1 MAGTVLWT
9 GEGLC
14 LAIGTQILLD
24 DAKVS
29 IHAGER
35 VALVGRNGSGKS
47 TFMRIVAGAEQ
58 PSSGEITRTRGLRIA
73 CMEQDCTRFRDV
85 SVRDAIAEGLEFFNN
100 NKEKK
105 RAMSRRL
112 KKLITMA

>member
-9 GEGLC
+9 GEGIS

-24 DAKVS
+24 DAKIS

-47 TFMRIVAGAEQ
+47 TFMRIVAGTEQ
-58 PSSGEITRTRGLRIA
+58 PATGEITCARGLRIA
-73 CMEQDCTRFRDV
+73 CMEQDCTRYHDV
-85 SVRDAIAEGLEFFNN
+85 SVRDAVAAAIAVVYASGSKPSCLPSSSFW
-100 NKEKK
+100 
-105 RAMSRRL
+105 
-112 KKLITMA
+112 